1 MRLFFNLIYKL
12 HLMIIF
18 ENFITQIQYVFKNGV
33 FGLSLGELGFILI
46 AFIFALLVR
55 GLIAKFIVNKVK
67 LIVLKTTTSIDDK
80 LFDSLIPPIRLL
92 PIVIVFLVITLYFDV
107 DSTLGLYF
115 QKINNTLST
124 IFVFWL
130 IHQAVIPFSNLFQKL
145 EDILSKAL
153 VLWIIRSLKYLVIFL
168 GSVAVLEVWG
178 IKIGPVIAGLGLFG
192 VAVALGAQD
201 LFKNLISGIMILLEK
216 RFHIGDVINVPGHT
230 EGTVEHIGFRSTLI
244 RKFDSTPITI
254 PNYIFAEAPLLNY
267 SNRKYRRVNWII
279 GLQYDSTIEQIKNL
293 CEFIEI
299 YIKSKDDFI
308 SNDEHKTF
316 VRLDKFNDSSI
327 DIMIYCFT
335 STNDWQKF
343 LEIKEKL
350 ALVIKKKI
358 EELDLSFAFPSQSI
372 YVEKNI

>member
-1 MRLFFNLIYKL
+1 
-12 HLMIIF
+12 MIIF
-18 ENFITQIQYVFKNGV
+18 ENFLSQIQSVFINGV
-33 FGLSLGELGFILI
+33 FGLSLGEVGFILV
-46 AFIFALLVR
+46 AFILAILVR
-55 GLIAKFIVNKVK
+55 GLIAKLIVKKVK
-67 LIVLKTTTSIDDK
+67 LIVLKTTNSIDDK

-92 PIVIVFLVITLYFDV
+92 PVVIVFLVITLYFDV

-130 IHQAVIPFSNLFQKL
+130 IHQAVIPFSNLFHKL

-153 VLWIIRSLKYLVIFL
+153 VLWIIRSLKYLIIFL

-254 PNYIFAEAPLLNY
+254 PNYIFAEAPILNY
-267 SNRKYRRVNWII
+267 SNRTNRRINWVI
-279 GLQYDSTIEQIKNL
+279 GLEYNSSLEQIKSFTETISN
-293 CEFIEI
+293 
-299 YIKSKDDFI
+299 YIKNSSDFLV
-308 SNDEHKTF
+308 NDNFKSF
-316 VRLDKFNDSSI
+316 VRLDKFNDSSV
-327 DIMIYCFT
+327 DILVYCFT
-335 STNDWQKF
+335 ATNDWEEY
-343 LEIKEKL
+343 LAIKENL
-350 ALVIKKKI
+350 ALKIKQEVEKI
-358 EELDLSFAFPSQSI
+358 GLGFAFPSQSVYI
-372 YVEKNI
+372 ENLKKEDISKIWKTY